1 MISDVALIE
10 LPAPVLFNDF
20 VKPVCLPSIPAKVGE
35 QCIISGE
42 DIFMIWNVSPHEKTF
57 PLNDTW
63 AIFSKLNISKN
74 RKTLQFFPKGK
85 EKGFCHHDRSL
96 SKITWNL
103 TLFKLKIILQNY
115 SSLLII
121 LYSVVF
127 CFLRSIT
134 CLDWCSEFEMF
145 KLSSPSL
152 WSTWY
157 LISLLFVKFC
167 YFFQYKVY

>member
-1 MISDVALIE
+1 MHNIRWRYFHDMKC
-10 LPAPVLFNDF
+10 
-20 VKPVCLPSIPAKVGE
+20 KPSW
-35 QCIISGE
+35 E
-42 DIFMIWNVSPHEKTF
+42 DISV
-57 PLNDTW
+57 NDTW
-63 AIFSKLNISKN
+63 AICSKLNISKN
-74 RKTLQFFPKGK
+74 RKTFQFFPKTK
-85 EKGFCHHDRSL
+85 EKGFCHHDWSL

-152 WSTWY
+152 WSTSY

-167 YFFQYKVY
+167 YFFQCKVY